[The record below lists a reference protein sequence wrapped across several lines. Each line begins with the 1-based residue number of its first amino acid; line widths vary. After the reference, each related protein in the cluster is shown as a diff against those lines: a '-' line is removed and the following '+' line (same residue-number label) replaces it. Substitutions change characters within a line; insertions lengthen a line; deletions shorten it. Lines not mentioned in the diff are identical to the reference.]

1 MGLKSG
7 SEMNAEISKKENE
20 KQKESIDV
28 KFTEQ
33 QQRIEANLSRFR
45 DTLVGSW
52 TCCLRKAKHHNL
64 LPLQTLTRKLIRY
77 PIQTLSKADGKKPV
91 QITVTD
97 DNERFCD
104 RTCLDVVEEFNKL
117 TERGSVED
125 YQEKFEDLRS
135 FMLQYNLHLNEE
147 YFVSSFVSGLT
158 KKPKLDL
165 R

>member
-1 MGLKSG
+1 MKC
-7 SEMNAEISKKENE
+7 KKYFNLFSMEE
-20 KQKESIDV
+20 HQKVET
-28 KFTEQ
+28 TERQ
-33 QQRIEANLSRFR
+33 FDKMDFANDLY
-45 DTLVGSW
+45 L
-52 TCCLRKAKHHNL
+52 
-64 LPLQTLTRKLIRY
+64 
-77 PIQTLSKADGKKPV
+77 
-91 QITVTD
+91 
-97 DNERFCD
+97 RFCD